1 MHNPPKISIIIP
13 VYNREKLLPF
23 TLDSIIAQTF
33 TNWECILVDDVSTDE
48 SLKILQEYQK
58 KDARFKVF
66 SRLLSL
72 KKGANSCR
80 NYGFLQ
86 ATGSYIKWFDSDDLM
101 LPKHLEISYETLVKN
116 KLDFVVTDTLNFSH
130 ENGEMLT
137 KPYNFDRNVAIITAE
152 NMATNQ
158 IGWITDDFLG
168 TREIVEKINFNENIT
183 TDGDEYNFFVR
194 LLHQPNK
201 GIFINEILTHRRIH
215 HNSISNINAENTTNF
230 LYKVANVKYQ
240 TAQDLVIYN
249 NEKLIRWFLS
259 GYMQYAF
266 SLVNDKQTV
275 PNYEEGFKLIC
286 RYYSFIKGC
295 AFILA
300 IESTKYFGKGYRILK
315 YART

>member
-1 MHNPPKISIIIP
+1 MNNAPKISIIIP

-23 TLDSIIAQTF
+23 TLDSIISQTI
-33 TNWECILVDDVSTDE
+33 TDWECILVDDCSTDE
-48 SLKILQEYQK
+48 SLTILKEYQK

-66 SRLLSL
+66 LRPFSL

-86 ATGSYIKWFDSDDLM
+86 ANGSYIKWFDSDDLM
-101 LPKHLEISYETLVKN
+101 LPKHLEIAYETIVEN
-116 KLDFVVTDTLNFSH
+116 KLDFVVTDTLNFNH
-130 ENGEMLT
+130 ETGEVLEKT
-137 KPYNFDRNVAIITAE
+137 YNFDRNVAIITAE

-168 TREIVEKINFNENIT
+168 TCEIVNNIKFNEHII
-183 TDGDEYNFFVR
+183 DGDEYNFFIK
-194 LLHQPNK
+194 LLHQPFK
-201 GIFINEILTHRRIH
+201 GIFIDKVLTHRRIH
-215 HNSISNINAENTTNF
+215 NDSVSIKNREHKTNY
-230 LYKVANVKYQ
+230 LSIVSIIKYQ

-266 SLVNDKQTV
+266 SLVNEKQPV
-275 PNYEEGFKLIC
+275 PYYKEGFILIC

-300 IESTKYFGKGYRILK
+300 IESVKYFGKGYRILK